1 MSSIDMR
8 IIRSIQDDVPFF
20 LEKKQT
26 GQDIVKNIMRLQ

>member
-8 IIRSIQDDVPFF
+8 IIRNIQDDVPFF

-26 GQDIVKNIMRLQ
+26 GQDIVKNIMRLK